1 MRKKPDGGV
10 TETAVIS
17 VTEEDI
23 LAGGES
29 IQAEKEAQQSLP
41 ELSIEELA
49 SLCVGYGPGTPFAA
63 VGDRSDP
70 ATIFDDE
77 GKPIYNK
84 QPPDRISGICFSG
97 DCRKRNQVH
106 FL

>member
-1 MRKKPDGGV
+1 MYKNLFFALSFLTQKDCTGCQPEDVYEKKPDGGV
-10 TETAVIS
+10 TETEVIS

-49 SLCVGYGPGTPFAA
+49 SLCVGYGNF
-63 VGDRSDP
+63 
-70 ATIFDDE
+70 
-77 GKPIYNK
+77 
-84 QPPDRISGICFSG
+84 
-97 DCRKRNQVH
+97 
-106 FL
+106 